1 MDCETPAVEALY
13 TCRMTEGWR
22 VIIIPISCV
31 VVWHKHTVL
40 LEQINYLLN
49 CIKQS
54 GCIIHCTWICFTV
67 FAFSMRVYDRNISLI
82 YCSFITK
89 FVEYHLF

>member
-31 VVWHKHTVL
+31 VWHKHTVL
-40 LEQINYLLN
+40 LEQINSLLN

-54 GCIIHCTWICFTV
+54 GCIIHGYVSLYLHFLC
-67 FAFSMRVYDRNISLI
+67 VYMTGI
-82 YCSFITK
+82 
-89 FVEYHLF
+89 YHLSIAVS